1 MEIDIKG
8 TGRGLDSSGSCRDQW
23 RPFVNHVMNLLVLLE
38 QLSHC
43 QISKDSDSLG

>member
-8 TGRGLDSSGSCRDQW
+8 TGRGLDSTGSLRDQL
-23 RPFVNHVMNLLVLLE
+23 RTFVNQLMNLLVLLE

-43 QISKDSDSLG
+43 QISKDS